1 MSATHL
7 LVVGDALLDRD
18 VEVSIGGRAPDA
30 PVPVLDETHARVRP
44 GGAALAA
51 ALAAAEG
58 DRVTFITA
66 LAPDRA
72 GAELARALLDAG
84 VDIVDLGLAGRTA
97 EKIRFL
103 SDGEPLLRLDRG
115 GPIGRVG
122 GDGAIQALRAA
133 LTETD
138 AVLVSDYGRG
148 VASHRGVRAA
158 LATDRG
164 RVPLV
169 WDPHPRGQAPLPGA
183 SLATP
188 NLPEAVRFARRPEP
202 PHGEAELAALAT
214 ELAAAWRA
222 RAVAVTRGD
231 RGALLTE
238 GGATMACP
246 CEHVAGDPCGAGD
259 RFAVAA
265 ARSLACGDSCAEA
278 VTAAVAAATDFVG
291 AGGAHSV
298 SLANRRAPAGPMAT
312 AAAESTPPP
321 APLAPALSLA
331 GRVRAGGGTVVATGG
346 CFDLLHAGHVH
357 VLEAAARL
365 GDCLVVLLNSDS
377 SVRRLKGSDRPLIP
391 ERERAE
397 MLRALACVDEVAI
410 FDEATPN
417 EVLRLLRPDVWAK
430 GGDYE
435 LHQLPEVR
443 EVPKWGGRVAI
454 LPFLEGQSTTK
465 LIEEVGTRAPR

>member
-1 MSATHL
+1 MSAVHL
-7 LVVGDALLDRD
+7 LVIGDALLDRD
-18 VEVSIGGRAPDA
+18 VEGSIGRRAPDA
-30 PVPVLDETHARVRP
+30 PVPVLDETRARVRP

-58 DRVTFITA
+58 DRVTFVTA

-84 VDIVDLGLAGRTA
+84 VDIVDLGLEGGTA
-97 EKIRFL
+97 EKIRFF

-115 GPIGRVG
+115 GAGGRVL

-133 LTETD
+133 LTEAD
-138 AVLVSDYGRG
+138 GVLVSDYGRG

-158 LATDRG
+158 LGDRG
-164 RVPLV
+164 RAPLV
-169 WDPHPRGQAPLPGA
+169 WDPHPRGQAPPPGA
-183 SLATP
+183 DLVTP
-188 NLPEAVRFARRPEP
+188 NLPEAVHFARRPGP
-202 PHGEAELAALAT
+202 PGDEAGAAALAT
-214 ELAAAWRA
+214 ELAAAWQA
-222 RAVAVTRGD
+222 EAVALTRGD
-231 RGALLTE
+231 AGALLADGVRT
-238 GGATMACP
+238 ATYGCRRTLR
-246 CEHVAGDPCGAGD
+246 DPCGAGD
-259 RFAVAA
+259 RFAVEA
-265 ARSLACGDSCAEA
+265 ARGLARGDDRAEA
-278 VTAAVAAATDFVG
+278 VAAAVAAATAFVA
-291 AGGAHSV
+291 AGGARAV
-298 SLANRRAPAGPMAT
+298 SLPGHPAIPAGGDGLGT
-312 AAAESTPPP
+312 ESASPP

-331 GRVRAGGGTVVATGG
+331 GKIRGGGGTVVATGG

-365 GDCLVVLLNSDS
+365 GDCLVVLLNSDR

-391 ERERAE
+391 EGERAE

-417 EVLRLLRPDVWAK
+417 EALRLLRPDVWAK

-435 LHQLPEVR
+435 LHQLPEIR
-443 EVPKWGGRVAI
+443 EVPRWGGGVAI